1 MGLINKKQYI
11 CIVQKIK
18 FTSLGFLYLLVVGI
32 LMFAA
37 LNRHSH
43 SKVFTYNSQ
52 LWADKAGYYIYLPAL
67 FIYDFD
73 LKKIPDNIDL
83 LTGNGFTI
91 NKINNKIESKYP
103 VGTAILESP
112 FFILANTYEL
122 LIGGKAD
129 GFSKTYQNMIEI
141 CAVFYLSLG
150 LFYLFLFLSKTF
162 SRKSTLLSLF
172 VLFSAT
178 NLYYYSICEGG
189 FSHIYSFFLFSYLL
203 FLLSNNKYAFS
214 KTTWFKIIIV
224 GSFIVLIRQINIV
237 FLIISLFIF
246 IPRKT
251 LQKYLSFKD
260 WMFSFIIFLMVLSP
274 QIIYNFY
281 LSGSPFLYSYQNEK
295 FIYLFNPKI
304 KEVLFAFENGW
315 ITNNPIHLFTLI
327 GIVIYYKIQPKIS
340 IGLLLIFLFCTYL
353 YASWWSYELGCAYG
367 HRGFV
372 DIYPF
377 AAISLTAVIQW
388 IKLTNS
394 KLIKK
399 ISYSFII
406 LCVVLNLKFIYTYD
420 TCWPNNSKSSDFEI
434 YLNFLTSPT
443 K

>member
-1 MGLINKKQYI
+1 MAILI
-11 CIVQKIK
+11 
-18 FTSLGFLYLLVVGI
+18 
-32 LMFAA
+32 FAA

-43 SKVFTYNSQ
+43 SKIYTYNSQ
-52 LWADKAGYYIYLPAL
+52 IWADKAGYYIYLPAL
-67 FIYDFD
+67 FIYNFEI
-73 LKKIPDNIDL
+73 KKIPDNIDI
-83 LTGNGFTI
+83 LTGNGFVI
-91 NKINNKIESKYP
+91 NKIKNKIESKYP

-112 FFILANTYEL
+112 FFILAHTYEL
-122 LIGGKAD
+122 LTGGKAD
-129 GFSKTYQNMIEI
+129 GFNKTYQNLIDI

-150 LFYLFLFLSKTF
+150 LFYLFLFLSQTFDQKT
-162 SRKSTLLSLF
+162 TLLSLF

-203 FLLSNNKYAFS
+203 FLLSKNKHEFS
-214 KTTWFKIIIV
+214 KSNWFKIIIV
-224 GSFIVLIRQINIV
+224 SSFIVLVRQINLV
-237 FLIISLFIF
+237 FLIISLFLF
-246 IPRKT
+246 IPKKT
-251 LQKYLSFKD
+251 LEKNLAFKD
-260 WMFSFIIFLMVLSP
+260 WAVSFLIFILVLSP

-281 LSGSPFLYSYQNEK
+281 LSGSPFFYSYQNEK

-315 ITNNPIHLFTLI
+315 ITNNPIHIFSLI
-327 GIVIYYKIQPKIS
+327 GIGIYYKIQPKIS
-340 IGLLLIFLFCTYL
+340 VGILLIFIFCAYL

-377 AAISLTAVIQW
+377 AAISLTAIIQE
-388 IKLTNS
+388 IKLTKS
-394 KLIKK
+394 KLIKFF
-399 ISYSFII
+399 SYSFII
-406 LCVVLNLKFIYTYD
+406 LCVFLNLKFIYTYD
-420 TCWPNNSKSSDFEI
+420 TCWPKNPKSSDFEL